1 MRLRMQREHD
11 PEPERY
17 YDWMLWKMR
26 QLDRQEKAMEDPV
39 DDVTIGNQLK
49 KWTESSRA
57 TINMTTEEMY
67 HREIAEMQKQVHA
80 LQLKVKELQDK
91 LNALL

>member
-1 MRLRMQREHD
+1 MRLIMQRKHD

-26 QLDRQEKAMEDPV
+26 QEKDMEDPV
-39 DDVTIGNQLK
+39 DDVTIGNQLN
-49 KWTESSRA
+49 KWTESSRT
-57 TINMTTEEMY
+57 TINMTTEQMY
-67 HREIAEMQKQVHA
+67 KKEIAEMQKQVHT

>member
-1 MRLRMQREHD
+1 MQRKHD

-39 DDVTIGNQLK
+39 DDVTIGNQLS
-49 KWTESSRA
+49 KWTESSRT
-57 TINMTTEEMY
+57 TIHMTTEQMY
-67 HREIAEMQKQVHA
+67 QREIAEMQKQVHA

>member
-1 MRLRMQREHD
+1 MQREHD

-26 QLDRQEKAMEDPV
+26 QLDRQERDMEDPV
-39 DDVTIGNQLK
+39 DDVTIGNQLT
-49 KWTESSRA
+49 KWT
-57 TINMTTEEMY
+57 TQTTMTKEEMY
-67 HREIAEMQKQVHA
+67 QREMAEMQRQVHT

>member
-1 MRLRMQREHD
+1 MQRKHD

-26 QLDRQEKAMEDPV
+26 QERAMEDPV

-49 KWTESSRA
+49 GWTESSR
-57 TINMTTEEMY
+57 TTVNITTEQMY
-67 HREIAEMQKQVHA
+67 QREIAEMQKQVHV
-80 LQLKVKELQDK
+80 LQLKVKELQEK

>member
-1 MRLRMQREHD
+1 MRLKMQRKHD

-26 QLDRQEKAMEDPV
+26 QERAMEDPV

-49 KWTESSRA
+49 GWTESSR
-57 TINMTTEEMY
+57 TTVNMTTEQMY
-67 HREIAEMQKQVHA
+67 QKEIAEMQKQVHA

>member
-1 MRLRMQREHD
+1 MKLKMQREHD

-26 QLDRQEKAMEDPV
+26 QLDRQERDMEDPV
-39 DDVTIGNQLK
+39 DDVTIGNQLT
-49 KWTESSRA
+49 KWT
-57 TINMTTEEMY
+57 TQTTMTKEEMY
-67 HREIAEMQKQVHA
+67 QREMAEMQRQVHT

>member
-1 MRLRMQREHD
+1 
-11 PEPERY
+11 
-17 YDWMLWKMR
+17 
-26 QLDRQEKAMEDPV
+26 MEDPV

-49 KWTESSRA
+49 KWTENSRT

-67 HREIAEMQKQVHA
+67 HREIAEMQKQVHT

>member
-1 MRLRMQREHD
+1 MRLIMQREHD

-26 QLDRQEKAMEDPV
+26 QERAMEDPV
-39 DDVTIGNQLK
+39 DDVTVHNQLT
-49 KWTESSRA
+49 KWTQKS
-57 TINMTTEEMY
+57 TTVNMTTEEMY

>member
-1 MRLRMQREHD
+1 MRLIMQRKHD

-26 QLDRQEKAMEDPV
+26 QEKDMEDPV
-39 DDVTIGNQLK
+39 DDVTIGNQLN
-49 KWTESSRA
+49 KWTESSRT
-57 TINMTTEEMY
+57 TINMTTEQMY
-67 HREIAEMQKQVHA
+67 QKEIAEMQKQVHA